1 MRESRKLKSVMK
13 KRKVAAITVAR
24 SDYGLLY
31 PVIKRIEETPELQ
44 LQLLVTGMHLSPE
57 FGNTV
62 KVIQEDGFEICE
74 KVEMLLSSDT
84 PTGLAKS
91 MGLGTIGFA
100 QVYEKIKPDLILVL
114 GDRFEMHCA
123 VVAAMPFKI
132 PVAHIHG
139 GESTEGAIDE
149 LIRHS
154 ITKMSHIHFPST
166 EFYAERIKRMGEEDW
181 RIFVSGAPGL
191 DNIRMLEPLM
201 SKEEFKEKYD
211 IDLELPTIIV
221 TYHPVTLE
229 YENTLWQLQNLLA
242 ALEAVNQQIVFTY
255 PNADTMGRLI
265 IEMINDFAKKHSRVH
280 IRINLGQHGYLSLMR
295 YASAMVGNSSS
306 GIIEAPSFE
315 LPVVNI
321 GSRQRGRVR
330 ARNVIDVGYSKDEIY
345 DGIKKALSPE
355 LKRSLKGL
363 VNPYGE
369 GKASQIIVD
378 VLKSIE
384 INDELLLKKFND
396 VRVAK

>member
-1 MRESRKLKSVMK
+1 MK
-13 KRKVAAITVAR
+13 KRKIAVVTVAR

-31 PVIKRIEETPELQ
+31 PVIKRIKEAPELK

-62 KVIQEDGFEICE
+62 KIIEEEGFEICE
-74 KVEMLLSSDT
+74 KVEMLLSSDA
-84 PTGLAKS
+84 PSGIAKS

-100 QVYEKIKPDLILVL
+100 QVYERIKPSLLLVL
-114 GDRFEMHCA
+114 GDRFETHCA
-123 VVAAMPFKI
+123 VVAAMPFRI

-166 EFYAERIKRMGEEDW
+166 ELYAKRIKRMGEESW
-181 RIFVSGAPGL
+181 RVFVSGAPGL

-201 SKEEFKEKYD
+201 SIEEFQEKYG
-211 IDLELPTIIV
+211 IDLRFPTIMI

-229 YENTLWQLQNLLA
+229 YENTSWQLQNLFA
-242 ALEAVNQQIVFTY
+242 ALKSVDQQLVFTY
-255 PNADTMGRLI
+255 PNADTTGRLI
-265 IEMINDFAKKHSRVH
+265 VEMINDFAQERSGVH
-280 IRINLGQHGYLSLMR
+280 IRINLGQRGYLGLIKHSV
-295 YASAMVGNSSS
+295 AMVGNSSS

-321 GSRQRGRVR
+321 GNRQKGRIR
-330 ARNVIDVGYSKDEIY
+330 ARNVIDVGYPKDEIL
-345 DGIKKALSPE
+345 DGIKKALSSE
-355 LKRSLKGL
+355 FKHSLKGL
-363 VNPYGE
+363 VNPYGD
-369 GKASQIIVD
+369 GNASQIIVD
-378 VLKSIE
+378 VLKSID
-384 INDELLLKKFND
+384 IDDKLILKKFND
-396 VRVAK
+396 SIIA